1 MEKAIKQISNES
13 KKLFAEIVKKI
24 EFFQNGEHEKLD
36 LSPIKRK
43 NGKYKISE
51 MKIKSPESYRIFYVS
66 IDEQKKRIILID
78 GKRKKVQ
85 AFKASYFT
93 VLDKTLDQY
102 LDVEKGDKK

>member
-1 MEKAIKQISNES
+1 MEKAIKQISKEN

-43 NGKYKISE
+43 AGKYKLCEI
-51 MKIKSPESYRIFYVS
+51 KIKGPESYRIFYVS
-66 IDEQKKRIILID
+66 IDEQNKRIILID

-85 AFKASYFT
+85 AFKASYFA
-93 VLDKTLDQY
+93 VLDKTIDQY
-102 LDVEKGDKK
+102 LDVEKGDIK